1 MLQQQGALAR
11 KLVPAWR
18 QLGPAAAAGL
28 HRSSAALQEVALQ
41 TAPER
46 MGEAAEAV
54 KEVMGEG
61 SEVAAP
67 PEPLPPAQLNFS
79 DPQAAFKAK
88 STLDIMRSLLVFSCC
103 KIRPLVAHADSV
115 LAWSKK
121 VFGSTLT
128 NAVIRH
134 TFYKQFVAGEDAVR
148 IQPTLK
154 QMKAS
159 GVRAILDYA
168 AEDDVA
174 EEEGP
179 QSRQGPQASVIVR
192 TYTYESE
199 RVCDARMSVFLK
211 SIEAAHSA
219 EGQGFAAIKVTA
231 LGPPALLETA
241 SNSLVQIRNLFSRFD
256 ADGNGTITK
265 DEFEHVYREV
275 FVDEPDWAF
284 SHLDVSKRGLVD
296 YVSWISR
303 VSVMDTAAIASRCR
317 SRGPFAGAGLGTA
330 CMRLKRPG
338 AQQDC

>member
-1 MLQQQGALAR
+1 
-11 KLVPAWR
+11 
-18 QLGPAAAAGL
+18 
-28 HRSSAALQEVALQ
+28 
-41 TAPER
+41 
-46 MGEAAEAV
+46 
-54 KEVMGEG
+54 
-61 SEVAAP
+61 
-67 PEPLPPAQLNFS
+67 
-79 DPQAAFKAK
+79 
-88 STLDIMRSLLVFSCC
+88 
-103 KIRPLVAHADSV
+103 V

-134 TFYKQFVAGEDAVR
+134 TFYKQFVAGESVAACCAALRVLRQHSIGGVTYCGESEWGRPAAAAPADCWCAPCALPCAAWTLAGEDAVR